1 MKLPCAPI
9 NNITLAFDSFKGS
22 LNSAEVADAF
32 EEGLHT
38 VLPHC
43 VVRKVRIADGGEGT
57 LEALIDTIGGKY
69 ETVIVNDPIGR
80 PVYARYGIIEE
91 GDTAVIELAAA
102 SGLTLLSH
110 EERNP
115 MTTDT
120 YGTGQLIAHALHKGC
135 KKILLCIGG
144 SATNDAG
151 VGLLRALGY
160 RFIDIEGN
168 ELIGGGEVLQHIH
181 KIDDTQILPQLTET
195 QITVACDVDNSLWG
209 TNGAAHIFAP
219 QKGASPAM
227 VCELDNGLRHFAN
240 IIRQFNGKDV
250 SAIPGG
256 GAAGGVG
263 AALVAMLN
271 AQLKSGI
278 EMVLDTI
285 CFDDMMKDCDLV
297 VTGEGKLDRQTL
309 MGKAPTGILH
319 RAKRQ
324 NVPVIAIGGVVDE
337 CIELSTCGFSALL
350 CINGTDTPQ
359 SLAMRSDIA
368 FNNVRRCGI
377 KVGLNVLESRNDFLF

>member
-22 LNSAEVADAF
+22 LNSAEVAEAF

-69 ETVIVNDPIGR
+69 ETVTVNDPIGR
-80 PVYARYGIIEE
+80 PVHARYGIIEE

-181 KIDDTQILPQLTET
+181 KIDDTQVLPQLSET
-195 QITVACDVDNSLWG
+195 HITVACDVDNPLWG

-227 VCELDNGLRHFAN
+227 VCELDNGLRHFCN

-250 SAIPGG
+250 STIPGG

-263 AALVAMLN
+263 AALVAFFN

-285 CFDDMMKDCDLV
+285 RFEDTIKDCDLI

-309 MGKAPTGILH
+309 MGKAPIGILH
-319 RAKRQ
+319 RARKHDI
-324 NVPVIAIGGVVDE
+324 PVIAIGGIVEE
-337 CIELSTCGFSALL
+337 CAELDNCGFSSVL
-350 CINGTDTPQ
+350 CVNDSDIPL
-359 SLAMRSDIA
+359 SLAMRHDIA
-368 FNNVRRCGI
+368 FDNVRRCGI
-377 KVGLNVLESRNDFLF
+377 KVGLNAINGRNDCSS

>member
-57 LEALIDTIGGKY
+57 LEALIDSIGGKY

-91 GDTAVIELAAA
+91 GDTAVIELATA

-135 KKILLCIGG
+135 KNILLCIGG

-181 KIDDTQILPQLTET
+181 KIDDTQVLPQLSET
-195 QITVACDVDNSLWG
+195 QITVACDVDNPLWG

-227 VCELDNGLRHFAN
+227 ICELDNGLRHFAN
-240 IIRQFNGKDV
+240 IIQQFNGKDV

-263 AALVAMLN
+263 AALVAFFN

-278 EMVLDTI
+278 DMVLDTI
-285 CFDDMMKDCDLV
+285 HFEDTIKDCDLI

-309 MGKAPTGILH
+309 MGKAPIGILH
-319 RAKRQ
+319 RAKKHDI
-324 NVPVIAIGGVVDE
+324 PVIAIGGIVEE
-337 CIELSTCGFSALL
+337 CAELDNCGFSSVICVNDSDIPL
-350 CINGTDTPQ
+350 P
-359 SLAMRSDIA
+359 LAMRHDIA
-368 FNNVRRCGI
+368 FDNVRRCGI
-377 KVGLNVLESRNDFLF
+377 KVGLNAINGRNDCSS